1 MPTHGALT
9 WLIPDAYLAAPADDD
24 PINKNHESVCVLNTT
39 VDDANLIFDFY
50 FEDRD
55 AVEGLQVT
63 VPAKRCPHI
72 RLDKAEQLAGYQIPF
87 DVPYGIRIRSDVPI
101 TVQYSRMYASGGKI
115 ESLITTIAYPVA

>member
-50 FEDRD
+50 FEDRE
-55 AVEGLQVT
+55 AVEGIQVT

-72 RLDKAEQLAGYQIPF
+72 RLDKAEQIAGCQIPF

>member
-24 PINKNHESVCVLNTT
+24 PVNKNHESICVLNTT
-39 VDDANLIFDFY
+39 VDDAKLIFDFY

-55 AVEGLQVT
+55 AVEGIEVT

-72 RLDKAEQLAGYQIPF
+72 RLDKPEQIAGYQIPF
-87 DVPYGIRIRSDVPI
+87 DVPYGLRIRSDVPI

-115 ESLITTIAYPVA
+115 DSLITTMAYPVA

>member
-24 PINKNHESVCVLNTT
+24 PVNKNHESICVLNTT
-39 VDDANLIFDFY
+39 VDDASLIFDFY

-55 AVEGLQVT
+55 AVEGIEVT

-72 RLDKAEQLAGYQIPF
+72 RLDKPEQIADYQIPF
-87 DVPYGIRIRSDVPI
+87 DVPYGVRIRSDVPI

-115 ESLITTIAYPVA
+115 DSLITTIAYPVA

>member
-39 VDDANLIFDFY
+39 LDDANLIFDFY

-72 RLDKAEQLAGYQIPF
+72 RLDKAEQIAGYQIPF

-115 ESLITTIAYPVA
+115 ESLITTIAYPVT

>member
-9 WLIPDAYLAAPADDD
+9 WLIPDAYLAAPADAD
-24 PINKNHESVCVLNTT
+24 PVNKNHESVCVLNTT
-39 VDDANLIFDFY
+39 LDKANLIFDFY
-50 FEDRD
+50 FEDRE
-55 AVEGLQVT
+55 AVEGIAIT

-72 RLDKAEQLAGYQIPF
+72 RLDKPEQLAGYQIPF
-87 DVPYGIRIRSDVPI
+87 DVPYGMRIRSDVPI

>member
-24 PINKNHESVCVLNTT
+24 PVNKNHESICVLNTT
-39 VDDANLIFDFY
+39 VDDASLIFDFY

-55 AVEGLQVT
+55 AVEGIEVT

-72 RLDKAEQLAGYQIPF
+72 RLDKPEQIAGYQIPF
-87 DVPYGIRIRSDVPI
+87 DVPYGLRIRSDVPI

-115 ESLITTIAYPVA
+115 DSLITTIAYPVA